1 MLYNSYIYQII
12 HNKSDSLSFL
22 EIAEKALNETRKLMS
37 LSEIWSLAKERN
49 WKTDFVGITPWATIS
64 AQVCVNIKYKTQG
77 KI

>member
-1 MLYNSYIYQII
+1 M
-12 HNKSDSLSFL
+12 
-22 EIAEKALNETRKLMS
+22 AEKALNETRKLMS